1 MQDIYIA
8 GTGIWYPEDIIT
20 NDEIVSSFNSYVD
33 NFNEQNKKMIN
44 DGQIEPLAHSSTEFI
59 EKASGIKTRHVI
71 DKKNILD
78 INKMMPSVEHEDAS
92 KLSIHAIAGI
102 EAAKKAMISANIEST
117 EIDAVILGTS
127 HAARN
132 YPSVAIEIQNELGI
146 DGYAYDMLVG
156 CSSTTFAI
164 NNAFSDISSGL
175 AETILVINP
184 EISTPFVNYAKRDI
198 HFIFGD
204 GCVATIISK
213 NKNAFSDISSGLA
226 ETILVINPEISTP
239 FVNYA
244 KRDIHFIFGDGCV
257 ATIISKNKT
266 SENCYKIIDRKLIT
280 KFSNNIRSDWSYL
293 VRAANN
299 DKTFDDLLF
308 YQNGNSVFK
317 EVCPMV
323 AEFIS
328 SQLKNNDMKPSEI
341 SRFWLHQANSRMV
354 NLIVSKVIGSDEFDS
369 SLAPLPIE
377 KFGNLASAGSMFA
390 FNLYNDL
397 EPGEK
402 GLICSFGA
410 GYSVCSIIVQ
420 KT

>member
-213 NKNAFSDISSGLA
+213 NK
-226 ETILVINPEISTP
+226 
-239 FVNYA
+239 
-244 KRDIHFIFGDGCV
+244 
-257 ATIISKNKT
+257 T

-377 KFGNLASAGSMFA
+377 KFGNLASACSMFA
-390 FNLYNDL
+390 FNLHNDL
-397 EPGEK
+397 ESGDK

>member
-20 NDEIVSSFNSYVD
+20 NDEIVSSFNNYVD
-33 NFNEQNKKMIN
+33 KFNDKNQEMIN
-44 DGQIEPLAHSSTEFI
+44 AGTLEPLAHSSTEFI

-78 INKMMPSVEHEDAS
+78 IEKMMPSVQHEDAS
-92 KLSIHAIAGI
+92 KLSIHATVGI
-102 EAAKKAMISANIEST
+102 EAARKAMISANVEAT
-117 EIDAVILGTS
+117 DIDAVILGTS

-175 AETILVINP
+175 ADTV
-184 EISTPFVNYAKRDI
+184 
-198 HFIFGD
+198 
-204 GCVATIISK
+204 
-213 NKNAFSDISSGLA
+213 
-226 ETILVINPEISTP
+226 LVINPEISTP

-266 SENCYKIIDRKLIT
+266 SDNCYKIIDRKLIT
-280 KFSNNIRSDWSYL
+280 KFSNNIRSDWSYF
-293 VRAANN
+293 VRAAE
-299 DKTFDDLLF
+299 DEKAFDDLLF

-328 SQLKNNDMKPSEI
+328 SQLDSKNIQPKEI
-341 SRFWLHQANSRMV
+341 SKFWLHQANSRMV
-354 NLIVSKVIGSDEFDS
+354 NLIVSKIIGSDDFDS

-420 KT
+420 KA

>member
-1 MQDIYIA
+1 MSDVHIA
-8 GTGIWYPEDIIT
+8 GTGIWFPEDIIT

-33 NFNEQNKKMIN
+33 NFNNHNKNDIEQGN
-44 DGQIEPLAHSSTEFI
+44 IEAMEYSSSAFI

-78 INKMMPSVEHEDAS
+78 INTMMPRVVHEDES
-92 KLSIHAIAGI
+92 RLSIHAKAGI
-102 EAAKKAMISANIEST
+102 DAAKKAMNQANVGPDD
-117 EIDAVILGTS
+117 IDGVILGTS

-146 DGYAYDMLVG
+146 QGYAYDMLVG

-164 NNAFSDISSGL
+164 NNAYSDIASGL
-175 AETILVINP
+175 ANTVLVINP

-204 GCVATIISK
+204 GCVATVISNDK
-213 NKNAFSDISSGLA
+213 KSNNQ
-226 ETILVINPEISTP
+226 
-239 FVNYA
+239 
-244 KRDIHFIFGDGCV
+244 
-257 ATIISKNKT
+257 
-266 SENCYKIIDRKLIT
+266 YKILDRKLIT

-293 VRAANN
+293 VRAAS
-299 DKTFDDLLF
+299 DEKSIEDLLF

-328 SQLKNNDMKPSEI
+328 TQLKDNDIEPSEI
-341 SRFWLHQANSRMV
+341 KKFWLHQANARMI
-354 NLIVSKVIGSDEFDS
+354 NLIVAKIIGTDQFDT
-369 SLAPLPIE
+369 SLAPMPIE

-390 FNLYNDL
+390 FNIHNDL
-397 EPGEK
+397 KKGEK

-410 GYSVCSIIVQ
+410 GYSVCSIIVE
-420 KT
+420 KV

>member
-1 MQDIYIA
+1 MEEIHIA
-8 GTGIWYPEDIIT
+8 GTGIWYPEDVIT
-20 NDEIVSSFNSYVD
+20 NDEIVSSFNAYVD
-33 NFNEQNKKMIN
+33 DFNDKNKEAIDSGNTEQL
-44 DGQIEPLAHSSTEFI
+44 DHSSSAFI

-78 INKMMPSVEHEDAS
+78 INRMMPLVEHEDES
-92 KLSIHAIAGI
+92 KLSIHTIVGI
-102 EAAKKAMISANIEST
+102 QAAKKAMKAANVEPSD
-117 EIDAVILGTS
+117 IDAVILGTS

-164 NNAFSDISSGL
+164 NNAISDIASGL

-184 EISTPFVNYAKRDI
+184 EISTPFVNYKKRDI

-204 GCVATIISK
+204 GCVASIISK
-213 NKNAFSDISSGLA
+213 KNNSNNAF
-226 ETILVINPEISTP
+226 
-239 FVNYA
+239 
-244 KRDIHFIFGDGCV
+244 
-257 ATIISKNKT
+257 
-266 SENCYKIIDRKLIT
+266 KIIDRKLIT

-293 VRAANN
+293 ARAAG
-299 DKTFDDLLF
+299 DEKSFDDLLF

-317 EVCPMV
+317 EVCPLV
-323 AEFIS
+323 AKFIKN
-328 SQLKNNDMKPSEI
+328 QLEKVNLSPNEI

-354 NLIVSKVIGSDEFDS
+354 NLIVSKIIGSDNFDT

-390 FNLYNDL
+390 FNLHNDL
-397 EPGEK
+397 KKGEK

-410 GYSVCSIIVQ
+410 GYSVCSIIVE
-420 KT
+420 KV